1 MNDMNDATSRFGQL
15 LRLSPIAILIL
26 ATPLLAACAQICG
39 SFNWWSPCYYDI
51 HGDDSSAVRSEIEE
65 PPAAEYADAVDRARP
80 FVRALVVEE
89 NLPGLSLA
97 VGLAGEVVWAEGFG
111 WADIDARR
119 PVTPQTL
126 FRVGGV
132 TKPMTATAVGLLHER
147 GLLDLDAPV
156 RNYVP
161 SFPEKEWPITTRQLM
176 GHVAGVRNPPFD
188 EALLYMRDHCESP
201 LDGLELFADD
211 PLLFP
216 PGTRYRHSS
225 YGWTLVGAV
234 VEAAAGEPFLD
245 FMQREV
251 FDPSDMPDTALDDV
265 LRPAA
270 RRTSFYWPFAA
281 RNTRNGVEDA
291 ADGDNSCLQG
301 AGGLLSTPS
310 DVVRFGLAIL
320 SGRLLRSE
328 TLDMLRTPLE
338 LESGESTGYGLGWF
352 VRSAPLGT
360 RANTTAIF
368 GHSGTSVGGFTSLM
382 TLPEHGIVVG
392 VTTNVSLAP
401 DRVPHRFLAESLPS
415 LSLRLAGIFAGGEAA
430 AGQ

>member
-1 MNDMNDATSRFGQL
+1 MAY
-15 LRLSPIAILIL
+15 A
-26 ATPLLAACAQICG
+26 PLLAACAPICEVVN
-39 SFNWWSPCYYDI
+39 SWSACYSEI
-51 HGDDSSAVRSEIEE
+51 HGDDSSAVHSEIDM
-65 PPAAEYADAVDRARP
+65 PPAAEFTDAVDRARP

-97 VGLAGEVVWAEGFG
+97 VGMAGDIVWAEGFG
-111 WADIDARR
+111 WADIDERR
-119 PVTPQTL
+119 PVTPTTL
-126 FRVGGV
+126 FRVGGAA
-132 TKPMTATAVGLLHER
+132 KPMTATAVGLLHER
-147 GLLDLDAPV
+147 GLLDLAAPV
-156 RNYVP
+156 RDYVP
-161 SFPEKEWPITTRQLM
+161 SFPEKEWSITTRQLM

-188 EALLYMRDHCESP
+188 EELLYMRDHCESP

-211 PLLFP
+211 PLLFA
-216 PGTRYRHSS
+216 PGTRYQYSS

-234 VEAAAGEPFLD
+234 IEAAAGEPFLD

-251 FDPSDMPDTALDDV
+251 FDPSDMRDTALDDV

-281 RNTRNGVEDA
+281 RNTRNGVERA
-291 ADGDNSCLQG
+291 ADADNSCIQG

-310 DVVRFGLAIL
+310 DIVRFGLAML
-320 SGRLLRSE
+320 AGRLLRSE
-328 TLDMLRTPLE
+328 TLDMLQTPFE

-352 VRSAPLGT
+352 VRSAPLGPE
-360 RANTTAIF
+360 ANTTTIF

-382 TLPEHGIVVG
+382 TLPEHGIVVA

-401 DRVPHRFLAESLPS
+401 DRVPHRFLSESLPS
-415 LSLRLAGIFAGGEAA
+415 LSLRLGGIFAGVEAT